1 MIARLRDGARGDG
14 GGEMAALRRGRMP
27 ITGRKGATSLMHGRF
42 GGSEITRWLI
52 YGTR

>member
-1 MIARLRDGARGDG
+1 MIARLRDDARGD

-27 ITGRKGATSLMHGRF
+27 ITGRKGTTSLMHGRF